1 MLIEVKSDMMVKDL
15 KKQFH
20 VYYPNL
26 KIEFFNQA
34 SSEDGRNSKDQM
46 LDNEALLNAY
56 TGNQSGTVEFSGDTS
71 VRQFETLFSETF
83 GLNVQVFRKSG
94 NVYLETSNTDDWTLD
109 MEHKEALSSMTRAE
123 GAATDFT
130 DRDKWE

>member
-1 MLIEVKSDMMVKDL
+1 MLIEVKSDMMLKDL

-20 VYYPNL
+20 SYYPNL
-26 KIEFFNQA
+26 KIEFFNQT
-34 SSEDGRNSKDQM
+34 SSESGRNTKAQM
-46 LDNEALLNAY
+46 LENDTLLS
-56 TGNQSGTVEFSGDTS
+56 TLISDREGSVEFRGDTS

-109 MEHKEALSSMTRAE
+109 MEHKEAVSSMVRGE
-123 GAATDFT
+123 GATSDFT
-130 DRDKWE
+130 DRDQWE

>member
-20 VYYPNL
+20 GYYPNL
-26 KIEFFNQA
+26 KLEFFNQT
-34 SSEDGRNSKDQM
+34 SSEDGGNSKDQM
-46 LDNEALLNAY
+46 LDNEALLSAY
-56 TGNQSGTVEFSGDTS
+56 TRNQSGTVEFTGNTS

-109 MEHKEALSSMTRAE
+109 MEHKEALSSMTKAE

>member
-20 VYYPNL
+20 GYYPNL
-26 KIEFFNQA
+26 KLEFFNQT
-34 SSEDGRNSKDQM
+34 SSEDGGNSKDQM

-56 TGNQSGTVEFSGDTS
+56 TRNQSGTVEFTGNTS

>member
-20 VYYPNL
+20 GYYPNL
-26 KIEFFNQA
+26 KLEFFNQT
-34 SSEDGRNSKDQM
+34 SSEDGGNSKDQM

-56 TGNQSGTVEFSGDTS
+56 TRNQSGTVEFNGNTS

>member
-1 MLIEVKSDMMVKDL
+1 MMVKDL

-20 VYYPNL
+20 GYYPNL
-26 KIEFFNQA
+26 KLEFFNQT
-34 SSEDGRNSKDQM
+34 SSEDGGNSKDQM

-56 TGNQSGTVEFSGDTS
+56 TRNQSGTVEFTGNTS

>member
-1 MLIEVKSDMMVKDL
+1 MMIKDL

-20 VYYPNL
+20 GYYPNL
-26 KIEFFNQA
+26 KLEFFNQT
-34 SSEDGRNSKDQM
+34 SSEDGGNSKDQM
-46 LDNEALLNAY
+46 LDNEALLSAY
-56 TGNQSGTVEFSGDTS
+56 TRNQSGTVEFTGNTS